1 MRGEGSHLELG
12 TDSLFAQ
19 TPHPLCTH
27 LLGTAG
33 GMTLT
38 SGSSP
43 ALTTKGETPGSWQ
56 THVRLRQAQDRAW
69 GGGSSDTQGL
79 RLSPHQGRKKCH
91 RPGQMGQAA
100 AANRAVRALLRD
112 RDRRGEEGSAQTLA
126 TIPTRD

>member
-56 THVRLRQAQDRAW
+56 THVRLSQAQDRAW
-69 GGGSSDTQGL
+69 GHPGAEALIAPGEKKVPSS
-79 RLSPHQGRKKCH
+79 
-91 RPGQMGQAA
+91 RP
-100 AANRAVRALLRD
+100 D
-112 RDRRGEEGSAQTLA
+112 RPSSSS
-126 TIPTRD
+126 